1 MAELIDA
8 SELRSYGRNLAAN
21 TLKARA
27 LVSAA
32 VSKGALNIKNAIQED
47 VRGSSNPGIRRI
59 SITYV
64 MDTGTDGITA
74 DIMPR
79 DDKPSKLANIAFFGT
94 ARGGGSHRFYEHADD
109 ELPMLTKFVAEAGVE
124 ALK

>member
-1 MAELIDA
+1 MAEMIDA
-8 SELRSYGRNLAAN
+8 SELRSYGRNLSAN

-47 VRGSSNPGIRRI
+47 VRGSSNAGIRRI
-59 SITYV
+59 GITYV
-64 MDTGTDGITA
+64 LDSGTDGITA

-79 DDKPSKLANIAFFGT
+79 GDKPSNLANIAFFGT